1 MILMPDEQLKCN
13 VCGIVVSAS
22 QAKQHA
28 ATSSHGSKK
37 AELEQKL
44 KAVKKESYKGD
55 SSVIHHGESFTSR

>member
-13 VCGIVVSAS
+13 VCGIAVSAS

-28 ATSSHGSKK
+28 ATASHGSKK
-37 AELEQKL
+37 AELEQEL

-55 SSVIHHGESFTSR
+55 SPIIHYWESSTSR